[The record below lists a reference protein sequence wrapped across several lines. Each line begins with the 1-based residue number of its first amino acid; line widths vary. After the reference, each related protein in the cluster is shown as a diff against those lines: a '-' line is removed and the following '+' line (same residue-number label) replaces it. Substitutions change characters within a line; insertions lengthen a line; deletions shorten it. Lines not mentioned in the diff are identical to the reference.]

1 MSRGRHATLTPA
13 TTLVCLKISLANQP
27 PVCVWAH
34 SCVHTHKHMSVYP
47 DGHFST
53 LKKRC
58 LYVCVCV
65 CVPQL
70 TMASLEEGTPFFLL
84 ANGML
89 WVWWLY
95 VPRQERPLAFI
106 TRTQMAQF
114 TSSPESKEH
123 SLISTGVRCSLKIMP
138 ALHPALAFQEP
149 FPPFS

>member
-27 PVCVWAH
+27 PVCVYAH
-34 SCVHTHKHMSVYP
+34 SCVHAHKHTSVYP

-53 LKKRC
+53 LK
-58 LYVCVCV
+58 VCVCV
-65 CVPQL
+65 CPTIDYDFSQ
-70 TMASLEEGTPFFLL
+70 GRDPLL

-89 WVWWLY
+89 WVWRLY
-95 VPRQERPLAFI
+95 VPRQELPLAFI
-106 TRTQMAQF
+106 TRTQMAQC
-114 TSSPESKEH
+114 TSSAESKEH
-123 SLISTGVRCSLKIMP
+123 SLISTGVRCSLTIMP